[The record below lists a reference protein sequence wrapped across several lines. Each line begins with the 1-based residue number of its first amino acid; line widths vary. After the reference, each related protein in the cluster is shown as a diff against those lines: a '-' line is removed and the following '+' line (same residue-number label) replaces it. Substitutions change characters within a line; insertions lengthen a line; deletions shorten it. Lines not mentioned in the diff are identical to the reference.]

1 MISYKINHLLCY
13 FASWNSVK
21 GKTFFI
27 SCEILSF
34 HWNRRNAFVGDA
46 FQWIENLCH
55 KLFFD
60 HILNFTLNVYLFVV
74 THIRSKIGMGDNA
87 HFLLLICFVCS
98 LWRTLFSCQYI
109 LFITIFCQGPDPRF
123 LVIEIKVKQ

>member
-55 KLFFD
+55 KLFLTISWISPWVYIYLLS
-60 HILNFTLNVYLFVV
+60 HIFFQRFEWVIMHIFVV
-74 THIRSKIGMGDNA
+74 LM
-87 HFLLLICFVCS
+87 CFVCGYDERCFPVNI
-98 LWRTLFSCQYI
+98 LYI
-109 LFITIFCQGPDPRF
+109 KIFCQGPDPRF